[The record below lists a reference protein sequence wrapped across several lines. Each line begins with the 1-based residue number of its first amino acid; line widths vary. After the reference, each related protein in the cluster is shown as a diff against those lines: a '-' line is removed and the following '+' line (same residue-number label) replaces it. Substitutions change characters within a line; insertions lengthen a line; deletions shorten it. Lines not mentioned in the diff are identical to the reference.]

1 MAAPEKREDLHFRLL
16 RLLEEHPEYSQRDIS
31 RALDVSLGGVNY
43 CLKAMIDKGLIK
55 IENFKTSRHKFG
67 YLHVLTPQ
75 GIAERAAL
83 TNRFLRRKLA
93 EYEVLK
99 AEIQALEG
107 EMAARGG
114 QPGTADIASSNP

>member
-1 MAAPEKREDLHFRLL
+1 MSAPDKREDLHFRLL

-31 RALDVSLGGVNY
+31 RALDISLGGVNY
-43 CLKAMIDKGLIK
+43 CLKALIDKGLVK
-55 IENFKTSRHKFG
+55 IENFKTSRHKLG

-99 AEIQALEG
+99 GEIQALER
-107 EMAARGG
+107 EMAFHDSDRVTPADRG
-114 QPGTADIASSNP
+114 QP